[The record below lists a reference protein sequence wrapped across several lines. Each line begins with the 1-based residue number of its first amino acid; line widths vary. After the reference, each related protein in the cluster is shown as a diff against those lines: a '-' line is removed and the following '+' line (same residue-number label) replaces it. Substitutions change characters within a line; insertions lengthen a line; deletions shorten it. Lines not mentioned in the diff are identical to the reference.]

1 MDLLK
6 ITFLSNISDIFF
18 LQKCKKKNMYIIL
31 NVKPFYVRFLSYG
44 DLSVYD
50 FFFKFSKDP

>member
-6 ITFLSNISDIFF
+6 HTFLSNISDILFAKM
-18 LQKCKKKNMYIIL
+18 QEKKNMYIIL

-50 FFFKFSKDP
+50 FFFQIF